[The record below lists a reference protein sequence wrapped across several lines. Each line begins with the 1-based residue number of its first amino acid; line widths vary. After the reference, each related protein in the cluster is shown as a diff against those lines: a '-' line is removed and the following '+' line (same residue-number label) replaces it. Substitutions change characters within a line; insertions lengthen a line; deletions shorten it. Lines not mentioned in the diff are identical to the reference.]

1 LGIALNPEDPNES
14 IKAIFK
20 RAKARLR
27 PLIDFDGDLPLRESL
42 DIEELKLES
51 PYKEISKEV
60 KARLLFLFELKP
72 SVDYHS
78 KVIQVDFNQIN
89 KRLERMHTP
98 LAGITSQASQDD
110 AESSQHIYTES
121 SLPDDDADLLEP
133 LGIQRSQSVQVGL
146 QPSLSGI
153 SGAAQAMI
161 PQHSKMREDEM
172 VNWIDNYR
180 KWRQW
185 NRQHKMLKQN

>member
-1 LGIALNPEDPNES
+1 VKPICSLLGIALNPEDPNES

-60 KARLLFLFELKP
+60 KARLQFLFELKP

-89 KRLERMHTP
+89 KRLERMQTP
-98 LAGITSQASQDD
+98 LAAIASHTSQDD

-133 LGIQRSQSVQVGL
+133 LGIQRS
-146 QPSLSGI
+146 
-153 SGAAQAMI
+153 
-161 PQHSKMREDEM
+161 
-172 VNWIDNYR
+172 
-180 KWRQW
+180 
-185 NRQHKMLKQN
+185 